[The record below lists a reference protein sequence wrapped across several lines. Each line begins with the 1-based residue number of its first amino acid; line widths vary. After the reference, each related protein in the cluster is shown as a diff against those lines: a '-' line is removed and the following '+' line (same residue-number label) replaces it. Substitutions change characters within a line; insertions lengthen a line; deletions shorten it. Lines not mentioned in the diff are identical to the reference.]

1 MDRNKRSYSL
11 RIDRTLLQKVRCIA
25 DSQCRSTNKEI
36 ERCLKKHVEQY
47 ESRYGEI
54 PITALKKM

>member
-11 RIDRTLLQKVRCIA
+11 RIDRTLLQKIRCIA
-25 DSQCRSTNKEI
+25 DSQCRSTN
-36 ERCLKKHVEQY
+36 H

-54 PITALKKM
+54 PSVSQENM